1 MPTLRHPL
9 LPHLRVVVL
18 LGGPSAER
26 QVSLHSG
33 AAVANALRSSGHKV
47 VEVDPAQVN
56 LEQFDWQGVDAV
68 FIALHGPFGEDGQVQ
83 QILEH
88 ARVPYTGSG
97 VAASR
102 LTISKSATKERFLQC
117 GVPTPRYAVIRQSD
131 SAYHIARSAEAIGF
145 PLVVKPDSQGSSLGV
160 TIVPSIDV
168 LPIALTRC
176 FQYDSCGVLEQ
187 WIDGTE
193 WTAGFIDD
201 LPLPLIRIETDRPF
215 FDYDAKYRDDGT
227 RYRLDGG
234 APADVEK
241 RIAQAAADACRVV
254 GTRGIARVDLMLDVN
269 DRPWVLEI
277 NTVPGMTDHSLV
289 PKAANRAGIDFS
301 ELCERCLRS
310 ALAQGSR
317 RDAA

>member
-1 MPTLRHPL
+1 MLRHPP
-9 LPHLRVVVL
+9 LPPLRVVVL

-26 QVSLHSG
+26 QISLRSG
-33 AAVANALRSSGHKV
+33 QAVANALEAIGHQATQ
-47 VEVDPAQVN
+47 VDPAQVD
-56 LEQFDWQGVDAV
+56 LETYAWQGVDAV
-68 FIALHGPFGEDGQVQ
+68 FIALHGQFGEDGQVQ
-83 QILEH
+83 RILEQ
-88 ARVPYTGSG
+88 ARVPYTGSS
-97 VAASR
+97 VATSR
-102 LTISKSATKERFLQC
+102 LAISKSATKERFLRC
-117 GVPTPRYAVIRQSD
+117 GIPTPPYAVIHQSD
-131 SAYHIARSAEAIGF
+131 SAHLIARNAAAIGF
-145 PLVVKPDSQGSSLGV
+145 PLVVKPDTQGSSLGI
-160 TIVPSIDV
+160 TIVRSIDV

-176 FQYDSCGVLEQ
+176 FQYDSCGVLEH

-215 FDYDAKYRDDGT
+215 FDYEAKDRDDGT

-241 RIAQAAADACRVV
+241 RVAQAAADACRAV
-254 GTRGIARVDLMLDVN
+254 GTRGVARVDLMLDVE
-269 DRPWVLEI
+269 DRPWVLEV

-289 PKAANRAGIDFS
+289 PKAAERAGIDFS

-310 ALAQGSR
+310 ALAHGSR